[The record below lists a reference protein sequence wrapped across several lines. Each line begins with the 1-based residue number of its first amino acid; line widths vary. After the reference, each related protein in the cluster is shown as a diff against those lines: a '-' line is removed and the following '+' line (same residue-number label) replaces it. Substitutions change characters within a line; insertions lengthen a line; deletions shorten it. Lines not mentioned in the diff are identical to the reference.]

1 MIKKKKLLLT
11 SNTVGGLL
19 IPKKEKN
26 KNRVAANRFK
36 KALLLNNYEIG
47 ESSDIYREDTE
58 EDKCPLIALC
68 VKASS
73 PFGLVFNETKCPTFS
88 LLLKKTKGKARNNLE
103 KIETALQEALEIY
116 PKKPIVGV
124 TLKIGAEY
132 FIYTGQE
139 PKAESLLRMKTNTN
153 EMRYIITLES
163 LLNPTNETD

>member
-1 MIKKKKLLLT
+1 MIKKKKLLST
-11 SNTVGGLL
+11 SNTVGSLL

-68 VKASS
+68 VRASS
-73 PFGLVFNETKCPTFS
+73 PFGLVFSEVKLPTFS
-88 LLLKKTKGKARNNLE
+88 LLFKKLNAKSKDKVE

-116 PKKPIVGV
+116 PKKQRVGV
-124 TLKIGAEY
+124 TLKVGTNY
-132 FIYTGQE
+132 FVYTGRE
-139 PKAESLLRMKTNTN
+139 PDAENLLRVKINN
-153 EMRYIITLES
+153 ETRYIITLDS